1 MSKGHGSTQRR
12 ILEVLRSNLADPVV
26 DEQASWTRLA
36 DLAADGTHASIESAR
51 RAVHRLADEG
61 LVEISGRAGSHLWAR
76 ITPDA
81 EQQAAIDELRAER
94 EAKREKRVIVASAE
108 RKARWEAEKQA
119 KRAKEQAHRE
129 AVRVARNARR
139 RAARAIQG
147 KPAVSVGVAFVD
159 QGSNA

>member
-36 DLAADGTHASIESAR
+36 DLAADGTH
-51 RAVHRLADEG
+51 VHRLADEG